1 MILQVITLHDYAGI
15 IAIEIFE
22 VKVPKGLLPRHYG
35 TNTYAPLIIPTTLF
49 LEYNF
54 LCNIFCQKYCIGF
67 PYPHTFG
74 KIFFSKKYYKSMICT
89 GNLILEIMLLEYL
102 NINSLQN
109 QKKLSTPR
117 SLHFDTNNYLHEGK
131 LILIILSILE

>member
-1 MILQVITLHDYAGI
+1 
-15 IAIEIFE
+15 
-22 VKVPKGLLPRHYG
+22 
-35 TNTYAPLIIPTTLF
+35 
-49 LEYNF
+49 
-54 LCNIFCQKYCIGF
+54 
-67 PYPHTFG
+67 
-74 KIFFSKKYYKSMICT
+74 MICT

-131 LILIILSILE
+131 LILIILSILEWPYFLKHLLIKLILSTSRLFFISVFTVASFTN